1 MHQNLFLEENTHTV
15 GQGDTVSA
23 ARNFIMAT
31 QSITPCLG
39 TEQQSSAGARR
50 NVHAPG
56 QHVTANPAALQ
67 RARALRL
74 SSTTDSPELEVP
86 PRMSFQPPGHK
97 SPPLS
102 PHGEPSQQE
111 FSQQEFSPQETE
123 SWKPTRQPL
132 AQAGDAD
139 AERVRQLEA
148 RVREL
153 EGLTKPVLGTTP
165 VLSAGGPTKRSE
177 PPPESR
183 RESRPSQVQ
192 RATLLER
199 QGGEEAIEAGLEVG
213 RASGNGGGDE
223 VDLYPGLEGLS
234 MRPAC
239 QAVRGPSGWIYHST
253 SIFCMRPHHF
263 PRNLTIH
270 IVESSWFEPLIALTI
285 LCNVTTMAIN
295 SPLDPEGTEKAA
307 LISKCEI
314 VYLAIFSFELVT
326 KVIAYGFLMHEHSYL
341 RDAWCV
347 TALGGDCR

>member
-1 MHQNLFLEENTHTV
+1 
-15 GQGDTVSA
+15 
-23 ARNFIMAT
+23 MAT
-31 QSITPCLG
+31 PSITPCLG
-39 TEQQSSAGARR
+39 SEQQSSAGARR

-56 QHVTANPAALQ
+56 QHVVTANPAALQ

-111 FSQQEFSPQETE
+111 FSPQEFSPQETE
-123 SWKPTRQPL
+123 SWKPTRQPLL

-153 EGLTKPVLGTTP
+153 EGLTNPVLGTTP
-165 VLSAGGPTKRSE
+165 ALSAGGPTKRSE

-183 RESRPSQVQ
+183 RESRSESRPSQVQ
-192 RATLLER
+192 RGATLFER

-213 RASGNGGGDE
+213 RASGDGGNDE

-239 QAVRGPSGWIYHST
+239 QAVRGPSGWVYHST

-263 PRNLTIH
+263 PRNLTIY

-285 LCNVTTMAIN
+285 LCNVATMAIN

-307 LISKCEI
+307 FISKCEI
-314 VYLAIFSFELVT
+314 VYLAIFLDD
-326 KVIAYGFLMHEHSYL
+326 L
-341 RDAWCV
+341 
-347 TALGGDCR
+347 

>member
-1 MHQNLFLEENTHTV
+1 
-15 GQGDTVSA
+15 
-23 ARNFIMAT
+23 MAT
-31 QSITPCLG
+31 PSITPCLG
-39 TEQQSSAGARR
+39 SEQQSSAGARR

-56 QHVTANPAALQ
+56 QHVVTANPAALQ

-111 FSQQEFSPQETE
+111 FSPQETE
-123 SWKPTRQPL
+123 SWNPTRQPL
-132 AQAGDAD
+132 LALAGDAD

-153 EGLTKPVLGTTP
+153 EGLTNPVLGTTP
-165 VLSAGGPTKRSE
+165 ALSAGGPTKRSE

-183 RESRPSQVQ
+183 RESRSESRPSQVQ
-192 RATLLER
+192 RGATLFER
-199 QGGEEAIEAGLEVG
+199 QGCEVAIVAGLEAG
-213 RASGNGGGDE
+213 RASGDGGNDE

-263 PRNLTIH
+263 PRNLTIY

-307 LISKCEI
+307 FISKCEI
-314 VYLAIFSFELVT
+314 VYLAIFLDD
-326 KVIAYGFLMHEHSYL
+326 L
-341 RDAWCV
+341 
-347 TALGGDCR
+347 

>member
-1 MHQNLFLEENTHTV
+1 
-15 GQGDTVSA
+15 
-23 ARNFIMAT
+23 MAT
-31 QSITPCLG
+31 PSITP
-39 TEQQSSAGARR
+39 RR
-50 NVHAPG
+50 NVHGAQPG
-56 QHVTANPAALQ
+56 QPVTANPAALQ

-74 SSTTDSPELEVP
+74 STTDSSELEVP
-86 PRMSFQPPGHK
+86 PKMSFQPPGHK

-102 PHGEPSQQE
+102 PHGEPYQQE
-111 FSQQEFSPQETE
+111 FSPQEFSPQETE

-153 EGLTKPVLGTTP
+153 EGHLAKPALGTNP
-165 VLSAGGPTKRSE
+165 VLSLGGPTKTSE
-177 PPPESR
+177 LPS
-183 RESRPSQVQ
+183 ESRPSRVL
-192 RATLLER
+192 RATLLEG
-199 QGGEEAIEAGLEVG
+199 QGGEDAIKVGLEVG
-213 RASGNGGGDE
+213 RASGDGGGDE
-223 VDLYPGLEGLS
+223 MDLYPGLEGLS

-239 QAVRGPSGWIYHST
+239 EAVRGPSGWIYHST

-263 PRNLTIH
+263 PRNVMIY

-285 LCNVTTMAIN
+285 LCNVATMAIN

-307 LISKCEI
+307 FISKCEI
-314 VYLAIFSFELVT
+314 AYLAIFSFELVT